1 MKCNMI
7 TFAHEESNGNV
18 PAGCTES
25 QLERVQRTYSK
36 IAGENVTVEQI
47 SGAIY
52 VYGSE
57 LATLRLF
64 RKMPNMR
71 QGYSTN
77 LQKFYFSVELL

>member
-1 MKCNMI
+1 MI
-7 TFAHEESNGNV
+7 EAVTDDVKLNKVDTFI
-18 PAGCTES
+18 
-25 QLERVQRTYSK
+25 K
-36 IAGENVTVEQI
+36 
-47 SGAIY
+47 AIM
-52 VYGSE
+52 